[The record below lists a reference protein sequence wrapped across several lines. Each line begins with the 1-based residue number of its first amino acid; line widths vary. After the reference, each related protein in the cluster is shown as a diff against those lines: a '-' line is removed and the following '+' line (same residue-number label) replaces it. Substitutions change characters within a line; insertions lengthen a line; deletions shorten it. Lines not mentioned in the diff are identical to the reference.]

1 MNLGSFF
8 EPDLK
13 GEFVYNIDRKGIFFY
28 RIGEVDLNALSC
40 DPLRWVK
47 HGHRA
52 VMRILPSSHL

>member
-28 RIGEVDLNALSC
+28 RIGGVGLNALSYEMGQT
-40 DPLRWVK
+40 RSQS
-47 HGHRA
+47 GHEDFTF
-52 VMRILPSSHL
+52 